1 MKNLTDI
8 DGSLNEIDRKLKQKY
23 STLSEEDLLLIKG
36 KEEELIDR
44 LQISLGKTKDE
55 VRKLIYD

>member
-44 LQISLGKTKDE
+44 LQVSLGKTKEE

>member
-36 KEEELIDR
+36 KEEELIGR

>member
-23 STLSEEDLLLIKG
+23 STQSEEDLLLIKG
-36 KEEELIDR
+36 KEEELIGR